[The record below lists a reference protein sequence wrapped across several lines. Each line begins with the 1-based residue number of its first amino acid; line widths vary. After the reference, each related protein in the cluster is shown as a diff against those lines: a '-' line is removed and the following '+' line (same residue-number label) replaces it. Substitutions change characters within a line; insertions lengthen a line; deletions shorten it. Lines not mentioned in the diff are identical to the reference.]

1 MDAMARDDASIGRNS
16 LPSSSSL
23 TQMARPFGA
32 WRRAAVAPLD
42 RSASKGHGNATSLA
56 AGSDAILLGTAR
68 GALARYDLR
77 NEAETTSQDVWTG
90 PSRVRKV
97 FCDPTG
103 VHAVVTSDQEGRNPS
118 THHVCHTKAKRAR
131 ALPRLKGQVITAVAW
146 NRKSLGRGAST
157 SFVMGNAKGAIYEC
171 VVDDPGGSGTGNGVT
186 RREKVTVKQVGM
198 LNGHPCSIQG
208 IHLETFDDG
217 KQVCAI
223 VVTSTRLYVFQGGP
237 TLDQVFAGEEHFV
250 EMPGE
255 LLVNGMPHSELH
267 VSLTKNKT
275 ADRLVWLTGDGL
287 YCGRFGVGKSKGE
300 LRGGSMEAFVTDQK
314 LIPYPFLGDQ
324 AREDERPPQTPI
336 SAAVTEFHYLLLYQD
351 RILALNRVSEELI
364 FDEYFNQGLVALV
377 RDEVTGAVYS
387 FNESTIFEIILYD
400 EGQDMWEIYLRRK
413 EWYLAI
419 QHCRTQSQKDAVYNK
434 QAEEAFA
441 KGDLEASAA
450 LWARCSHVAGPR
462 FEEVTLRLI
471 RTGDR
476 GALSTYLLRKLDNLP
491 RSERPQ
497 RTMLATW
504 LLELYLDAAYQEEL
518 KIPPGE
524 LSTPTSRAA
533 VEELKDFMMDQ
544 KDDLDDGTTLNLLA
558 GYGRIEELVYY
569 ATARAMYDVACMH
582 MIQEGNAKR
591 AIAVLRHPEVSPD
604 LWYKFGPDL
613 FLLSPK
619 ETVDAWLVMGKHLDP
634 KHLLPAL
641 LVSEKQSKKPG
652 ARTTE
657 QELEAQRYLEVVIF
671 RHKCKD
677 VAVHNL
683 MLQLLTREDAETNLL
698 RYLSNAVQ
706 PNGEPYYDIQYAL
719 RLCLE
724 RARLRSCCHLYAT
737 QGMFQEAVSLALKV
751 DLELAKSVAEMPVD
765 DEGMRRKLWLMV
777 AKHVIQLESEGTTR
791 DQVCNVVSFLKETD
805 GLLKLEDILPF
816 FPDTV
821 LIDDLKGA
829 VGDALEEYSLKIEE
843 LKREMDSAT
852 KEAEVIRKDLRE
864 LPGRF
869 VEVTPETRCSS
880 CNKTMLC
887 PGPTAVRAS
896 STDGLACHPFFVFP
910 CTHTFHEGCLL
921 QDVLE
926 KQSGEVRARLERM
939 QEELAR
945 DSKEFAQLQR
955 QYMQLPAGLS
965 SMGATI
971 PDGEEELEEVSR
983 KIERNQIQVNELIS
997 SACPYCSV
1005 LMVGTLTRPLVGPE
1019 DRKELEEWAI

>member
-1 MDAMARDDASIGRNS
+1 
-16 LPSSSSL
+16 
-23 TQMARPFGA
+23 
-32 WRRAAVAPLD
+32 
-42 RSASKGHGNATSLA
+42 LA

-77 NEAETTSQDVWTG
+77 NEAETTSQDVWTA
-90 PSRVRKV
+90 PSRVRRV

-103 VHAVVTSDQEGRNPS
+103 VHAVVTSDQEGRNPT

-131 ALPRLKGQVITAVAW
+131 ALPRLKGQVVTAVAW
-146 NRKSLGRGAST
+146 NRKAMGRGAST
-157 SFVMGNAKGAIYEC
+157 NFVMGTARGTVYEC
-171 VVDDPGGSGTGNGVT
+171 VVEDPGGSGNAHATA
-186 RREKVTVKQVGM
+186 RKEKITVKLVGT
-198 LNGHPCSIQG
+198 LSGHSCNIEG

-237 TLDQVFAGEEHFV
+237 TLEQVFAGEEHFV

-255 LLVNGMPHSELH
+255 LVVNGTPHSELH
-267 VSLTKNKT
+267 VYLTKNKT

-300 LRGGSMEAFVTDQK
+300 TRGGSIEAFVTDQK
-314 LIPYPFLGDQ
+314 LIPYPLLGDQ
-324 AREDERPPQTPI
+324 AHEEERPSQTPI

-364 FDEYFNQGLVALV
+364 FDEYFNQGLIALV
-377 RDEVTGAVYS
+377 RDEATGAVYS

-419 QHCRTQSQKDAVYNK
+419 QHCRTQSQKDTVYNK

-441 KGDLEASAA
+441 KKDLEAAAA
-450 LWARCSHVAGPR
+450 LWARCSQVAGPR
-462 FEEVTLRLI
+462 FEEITLRLI
-471 RTGDR
+471 RTGHR

-504 LLELYLDAAYQEEL
+504 LLELYLDATYQEEL

-524 LSTPTSRAA
+524 PSTPGSRAA

-558 GYGRIEELVYY
+558 GYGRVEELVYY

-591 AIAVLRHPEVSPD
+591 AISVLRHPHVSPE

-613 FLLSPK
+613 FLLSPT
-619 ETVDAWLVMGKHLDP
+619 ETVDAWLVMGKQLDP

-652 ARTTE
+652 SRTTE
-657 QELEAQRYLEVVIF
+657 QEVEARRYLEVVIF

-683 MLQLLTREDAETNLL
+683 MLQLLTREDTEMNLL
-698 RYLSNAVQ
+698 RYLSDAVQ
-706 PNGEPYYDIQYAL
+706 PTGEPYYDVQYAL

-737 QGMFQEAVSLALKV
+737 QGMYQEAVSLALKV
-751 DLELAKSVAEMPVD
+751 DLDLAKTVADMPVD
-765 DEGMRRKLWLMV
+765 DEGMRRKLWLMI
-777 AKHVIQLESEGTTR
+777 AKHVILLESEGSTR
-791 DQVCNVVSFLKETD
+791 DQVGNVVSFLKETD

-816 FPDTV
+816 FPDFV

-829 VGDALEEYSLKIEE
+829 IGDALEEYSLKIEE

-852 KEAEVIRKDLRE
+852 KEAEVIRRDLRD
-864 LPGRF
+864 LPCRR
-869 VEVTPETRCSS
+869 VEVTPETRCSV
-880 CNKTMLC
+880 CNKTMLG
-887 PGPTAVRAS
+887 PSPPTARAPAS
-896 STDGLACHPFFVFP
+896 DLLSCHPFFVFP
-910 CTHTFHEGCLL
+910 CRHVFHEGCLL
-921 QDVLE
+921 QEVSE
-926 KQSGEVRARLERM
+926 MQGGEVRARLQRM
-939 QEELAR
+939 QEQLAQ
-945 DSKEFAQLQR
+945 DSKELAQLQR

-965 SMGATI
+965 SMGASI

-983 KIERNQIQVNELIS
+983 RIERNQIQVNEIIS
-997 SACPYCSV
+997 SECPYCGV
-1005 LMVGTLTRPLVGPE
+1005 LMVGTLSRPLVGPE
-1019 DRKELEEWAI
+1019 DRKELEAWAI